1 MDKLRRFNRNV
12 FFVAIVVS
20 LAFPFNLKT
29 SHAQTSS
36 PGLSNSRDQWFQ
48 QGRDGI
54 FGVAESY
61 EKSPVKMKRGDE
73 FGRALAT
80 GDFNGDGYL
89 DLAVGSPGED
99 SEGESRA
106 VDDPYKDLKNGKG
119 MVSVIYGAPIGLS
132 ATAGPGNQAFQKG
145 AGETGVIGLG
155 NSKEIMDALG
165 AALAAGDFNGD
176 GYSDLAI
183 GVPGDYVDRPGTNE
197 LGRGR
202 VYVVY
207 GGPAGLSA
215 SSISTFHQDIDGM
228 QGARDPGDQFG
239 SALAAGDFNK
249 DSYADL
255 AIGVPGEDDNAG
267 AVAIIYGAQNGLNAG
282 NGPAGNQL
290 WDQDN
295 CYGCATAANMKGSK
309 ESGDKFGTALAV
321 GDFNADGVDDLA
333 IGLPWKDSSGN
344 TPGAGVAVLMGYSGP
359 GSTNG
364 LHTFNDA
371 GDQLF
376 DHSTLGYRS
385 EGAGKALAAGDFN
398 GDGVDD
404 LAVGAPSANSGGKVF
419 VLRGQSYT
427 VGGGLTAAGLQELK
441 QSQNG
446 LPGSDEDND
455 EFGAALAAGDFN
467 DDGKADLAIGSP
479 GEDKSG
485 GAITV
490 VYGGASGLQGA
501 NSPGAKMW
509 YQGEGGL
516 SDDLE
521 GGDYLGSAL
530 TAGDFDGNGGADLAI
545 GAYGFVNYVGG
556 VFALYGSRQK
566 TPRGDFDG
574 DNKADLAVW
583 RGQTGMW
590 YYNGSVGGVTRSAFW
605 GSGASPYN
613 DVPVPADY
621 DGDSR
626 MDYAVWR
633 PAEGNWYVKCSS
645 GADFPVVNF
654 GGPGDT
660 LVPADYDGDGKDDIA
675 VWRGAAGVWIIR
687 RSSDGVT
694 TQEPW
699 GEQNAPYLDVAA
711 PADYDGDGKADLAVF
726 RRSDGYWH
734 IKHSSD
740 SAYIQTWWGLSTDT
754 PVPGDYDGDGKAD
767 IAVWR
772 SSNYAWYA
780 IFSSTGVGTTLPP
793 CGSANAPYYDIP
805 VQADYD
811 GDGKTDQAVWRPGTH
826 SFLIV
831 RSSSFQVLEVP
842 YGQIGDTLVA
852 KHMPN
857 R

>member
-1 MDKLRRFNRNV
+1 MKNLTTIARLGVVIVITFSMV
-12 FFVAIVVS
+12 FPLS
-20 LAFPFNLKT
+20 LT
-29 SHAQTSS
+29 IGHAQV
-36 PGLSNSRDQWFQ
+36 RQ
-48 QGRDGI
+48 QGLTASNNQLWQQEVDGLQ
-54 FGVAESY
+54 GSAESQLFVPTGQGF
-61 EKSPVKMKRGDE
+61 SWRHRGDE
-73 FGRALAT
+73 FGRAVIS
-80 GDFNGDGYL
+80 GDFNGDGFR
-89 DLAVGSPGED
+89 DLAIGSPGED
-99 SEGESRA
+99 AEGASIDEGTDY
-106 VDDPYKDLKNGKG
+106 DDLPLGKG
-119 MVSVIYGAPIGLS
+119 AVSVIYGAANGL
-132 ATAGPGNQAFQKG
+132 AANTGPGNQFFMQGQDGLAGQAEIGDGFGSSLAAGDFNGDGKDDLAIGVPGEDYGG
-145 AGETGVIGLG
+145 AVAVIYGGANGLQTAG
-155 NSKEIMDALG
+155 NQLWMQGADTIRDKVEFGDKFG
-165 AALAAGDFNGD
+165 AALAAGDFNKD
-176 GYSDLAI
+176 GYFDLAI
-183 GVPGDYVDRPGTNE
+183 GAPGENDRAGAVEVIYGSNQGLHGYARLGNQLWDQRECVGCVAPGKLSGGREDDDKLGAALVVGDFNGDTIDDLAIGIPGETNN
-197 LGRGR
+197 G
-202 VYVVY
+202 
-207 GGPAGLSA
+207 
-215 SSISTFHQDIDGM
+215 
-228 QGARDPGDQFG
+228 DPGPRSGSVAILYGNSALGQTEGLHDWNACGDQHWNQNSPGIEGGCESEDEFG
-239 SALAAGDFNK
+239 FALAAGDFNRDGIDDLAVGVPGETWCCEYSFSIRAGAINVIYGSRNGLTAAGNQFFDQNDPNIAGGGEDYDAFGK
-249 DSYADL
+249 SLAGGDFNDDGYADL
-255 AIGVPGEDDNAG
+255 AIGVPGEDRANGEVYILQGTGAGLAAANSQFWEQGG
-267 AVAIIYGAQNGLNAG
+267 AV
-282 NGPAGNQL
+282 
-290 WDQDN
+290 
-295 CYGCATAANMKGSK
+295 KGTP
-309 ESGDKFGTALAV
+309 EDGDWFGWALAV
-321 GDFNADGVDDLA
+321 GDFN
-333 IGLPWKDSSGN
+333 
-344 TPGAGVAVLMGYSGP
+344 
-359 GSTNG
+359 
-364 LHTFNDA
+364 
-371 GDQLF
+371 GD
-376 DHSTLGYRS
+376 
-385 EGAGKALAAGDFN
+385 
-398 GDGVDD
+398 
-404 LAVGAPSANSGGKVF
+404 
-419 VLRGQSYT
+419 
-427 VGGGLTAAGLQELK
+427 
-441 QSQNG
+441 
-446 LPGSDEDND
+446 
-455 EFGAALAAGDFN
+455 
-467 DDGKADLAIGSP
+467 
-479 GEDKSG
+479 
-485 GAITV
+485 
-490 VYGGASGLQGA
+490 
-501 NSPGAKMW
+501 
-509 YQGEGGL
+509 
-516 SDDLE
+516 
-521 GGDYLGSAL
+521 
-530 TAGDFDGNGGADLAI
+530 GGADLAI
-545 GAYGFVNYVGG
+545 GTPFEDNTAGAAAV
-556 VFALYGSRQK
+556 LYGTKGK